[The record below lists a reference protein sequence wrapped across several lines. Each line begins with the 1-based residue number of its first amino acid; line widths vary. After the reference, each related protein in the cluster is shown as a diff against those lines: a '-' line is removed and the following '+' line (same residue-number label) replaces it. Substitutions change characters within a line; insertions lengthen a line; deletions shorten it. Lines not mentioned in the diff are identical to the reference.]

1 MNKSSECTLANASV
15 VTTAPQCVPQ
25 TALMATPG
33 AEFGDSSS
41 TLSDTV
47 NSTQNGTLIEFD
59 CFGPELNKSIGNSD
73 GNITHQPL
81 GQTTTKNPNLLNM
94 QYSET

>member
-1 MNKSSECTLANASV
+1 MNESSECTLANASAG
-15 VTTAPQCVPQ
+15 TAAPRCVPQ
-25 TALMATPG
+25 TAFMATPG
-33 AEFGDSSS
+33 TEFGDSSS
-41 TLSDTV
+41 TLTGTV
-47 NSTQNGTLIEFD
+47 NSTRNGTLIEFE

-81 GQTTTKNPNLLNM
+81 GQTTTKSPNLLNM

>member
-1 MNKSSECTLANASV
+1 MNESSECTLANASAG
-15 VTTAPQCVPQ
+15 TTAPRCVQQ
-25 TALMATPG
+25 TAFMATLG
-33 AEFGDSSS
+33 TEFGESSS
-41 TLSDTV
+41 TLSGTV

-73 GNITHQPL
+73 GNITNQPL
-81 GQTTTKNPNLLNM
+81 GQTTIKSPYLLNI